1 MDQENDKENPESY
14 ASPACSMHEVDP
26 RYMGL
31 GDRDAS
37 MKEWRGDERHRL
49 IDLRTLLSSDERD
62 RRTLLLRQHLD
73 RLLPNL
79 RNQNI
84 SFYWPFLGEPDL
96 RGWMTS
102 ASASGATCLLP
113 VVTEK
118 RRPLTFRSWRVGEE
132 LEQGV
137 LNIPVPRHGE
147 ERRPDIVIAPVVG
160 FDAQCYRLGFGGGY
174 FDRTLA
180 ALDPP
185 PIKIGVGFD
194 FQEIESIRPQ
204 AHDIPMDAIVT
215 DVQVRLRPGIH
226 LDIERRMAGEE

>member
-1 MDQENDKENPESY
+1 MSNENEKELPAAY
-14 ASPACSMHEVDP
+14 ASPACLMHEVDP
-26 RYMGL
+26 VYMGL
-31 GDRDAS
+31 GVDRATINA
-37 MKEWRGDERHRL
+37 WRRDERRRL
-49 IDLRTLLSSDERD
+49 IDLRTLLSSEERQ

-73 RLLPNL
+73 KLLPNL
-79 RNQNI
+79 GGRNV

-96 RGWMTS
+96 RGWIVS
-102 ASASGATCLLP
+102 ASAGGAIGLLP
-113 VVTEK
+113 VVTE
-118 RRPLTFRSWRVGEE
+118 RRKPLTFRTWSVGEE

-137 LNIPVPRHGE
+137 LNIPVPRHGQV
-147 ERRPDIVIAPVVG
+147 RRPDIIIAPLVG

-185 PIKIGVGFD
+185 PLKIGVGFE

-215 DVQVRLRPGIH
+215 DVQVRVRPGRDAA
-226 LDIERRMAGEE
+226 LRLEGEK